1 MTFITLARA
10 GTLALFLGCGPGLAH
25 AATLLHYYDFNGDLN
40 PGATL
45 VDLAGSA
52 NGTLQGGAQTH
63 NGVLSLNGQDA

>member
-10 GTLALFLGCGPGLAH
+10 GTLALFLGCGPGLTH

-52 NGTLQGGAQTH
+52 NGTLQG
-63 NGVLSLNGQDA
+63 LSLIHI